1 MKDFIIRDKYM
12 SIVNDRGLYKDIER
26 FADDLI
32 NLSESEYIE
41 VSERYN
47 DLMSLIISLISDEI
61 YKDEVLEYLIDNAN
75 NHMDKIHLLLNK
87 DYFILF
93 SYEIINFIEEM
104 LEDCSDSELYEACHN
119 LMTFYSKFY
128 RYEKT

>member
-1 MKDFIIRDKYM
+1 MKDFIIRDKYI
-12 SIVNDRGLYKDIER
+12 SIVNDRGID
-26 FADDLI
+26 FI
-32 NLSESEYIE
+32 NLSESDYIE

-47 DLMSLIISLISDEI
+47 NLMKIIIGLISN
-61 YKDEVLEYLIDNAN
+61 EVYDDKVLDYLIDNAN
-75 NHMDKIHLLLNK
+75 NHMDKVHLLLNK

-104 LEDCSDSELYEACHN
+104 LADCSDSELYEACHN